1 MRSENETG
9 QREGIKS
16 SINDLLRSWPEMLVS
31 EEGEN
36 QNQIT
41 PSWGWRDSWVSSR
54 EPWLPLI
61 AKSHECLDFHLFI
74 QIFYLSSFTFFT
86 MRFLHLFSS
95 WKFSGCYLGISW
107 HLSTFGK
114 HFLSI
119 FFYVPVQWRWDKL
132 IYWVKWTKVIFS
144 LVNIYKDQK

>member
-31 EEGEN
+31 EEEGN

-54 EPWLPLI
+54 EP
-61 AKSHECLDFHLFI
+61 
-74 QIFYLSSFTFFT
+74 
-86 MRFLHLFSS
+86 
-95 WKFSGCYLGISW
+95 
-107 HLSTFGK
+107 
-114 HFLSI
+114 
-119 FFYVPVQWRWDKL
+119 
-132 IYWVKWTKVIFS
+132 
-144 LVNIYKDQK
+144 

>member
-61 AKSHECLDFHLFI
+61 ANLMNALIFIFSSRFSTLFIYFLHHEILAFIFIMKIFWVLPWNFMTFVNIRQTLFEHLFLCASAVEMR
-74 QIFYLSSFTFFT
+74 QANLLSQVNKGNFFP
-86 MRFLHLFSS
+86 S
-95 WKFSGCYLGISW
+95 KYI
-107 HLSTFGK
+107 
-114 HFLSI
+114 
-119 FFYVPVQWRWDKL
+119 
-132 IYWVKWTKVIFS
+132 
-144 LVNIYKDQK
+144 